1 MVLGKT
7 SQIFKDKLEDQQEL
21 LLNISDMIIELYM
34 AESALLRAEKINNA
48 KSMQINLVKNYII
61 RSLDICQ
68 NNGFKTIC
76 SLGLDSTTKKIMIKG
91 LNKFCNKPEYNIVQ
105 IRRDI
110 AKDLIKYEEYPYHL

>member
-1 MVLGKT
+1 MKKAILMVLGKT

-34 AESALLRAEKINNA
+34 AESALLRTEKINNA

-61 RSLDICQ
+61 RALDICQ

-76 SLGLDSTTKKIMIKG
+76 SLG
-91 LNKFCNKPEYNIVQ
+91 N
-105 IRRDI
+105 
-110 AKDLIKYEEYPYHL
+110 